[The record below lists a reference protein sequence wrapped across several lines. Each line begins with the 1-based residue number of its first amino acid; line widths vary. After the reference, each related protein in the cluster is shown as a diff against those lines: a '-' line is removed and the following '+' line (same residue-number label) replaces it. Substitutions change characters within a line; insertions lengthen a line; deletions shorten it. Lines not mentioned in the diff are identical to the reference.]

1 MPDQRAQL
9 RRQLQRLGAKRH
21 KGLETA
27 DQALDD
33 IADIL
38 PAALEAGITKTEIQ
52 RLTDV
57 SRPTIDALLRKR
69 RSVTRGTPEV

>member
-1 MPDQRAQL
+1 MPDDRAQL
-9 RRQLQRLGAKRH
+9 RRQLQRLGARRR
-21 KGLETA
+21 KGLDTA
-27 DQALDD
+27 DQALAD

-57 SRPTIDALLRKR
+57 SRPTIDGLLRKR
-69 RSVTRGTPEV
+69 R